1 MAEKETS
8 SRAKSGMGGKSEKK
22 STKNKKLGRIH
33 ETHIRHYK
41 NGGHEVTHHYK
52 DDDGNI
58 TPGDPT
64 MMADKASLMAHL
76 QDTIPDNG
84 SAQASPAPAGQTGA
98 PQTAQPGAA
107 QATPPQGM

>member
-1 MAEKETS
+1 
-8 SRAKSGMGGKSEKK
+8 MGGKSGKK
-22 STKNKKLGRIH
+22 SSKKSGHIH

-52 DDDGNI
+52 DEDGNI
-58 TPGDPT
+58 TPGDPD

-84 SAQASPAPAGQTGA
+84 AAQAAPAGPPQVAAAA
-98 PQTAQPGAA
+98 PQQQ
-107 QATPPQGM
+107 QAPAPQGM